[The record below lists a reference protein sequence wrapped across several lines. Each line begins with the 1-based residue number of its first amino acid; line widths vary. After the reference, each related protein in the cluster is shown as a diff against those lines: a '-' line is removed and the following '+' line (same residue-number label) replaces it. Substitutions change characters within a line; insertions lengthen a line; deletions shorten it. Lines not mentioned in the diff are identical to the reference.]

1 MEYALRTFELTKK
14 YGEKLAVNNV
24 NINIPKGEVYGF
36 VGKNGAGKTTLIR
49 LVLGLANPTSG
60 NFEFF
65 GGMNNYKARAR
76 IGNLIESPA
85 IYPNMTGQQNLTI
98 FCKMLGVNEEKIPE
112 LLNLVG
118 LNDVG
123 KKKAKDYSL
132 GMKQRLGIAIAL
144 LGDPEFL
151 ILDEPIN
158 GLDPSGIIEV
168 RDLIIKLNKE
178 FGKTVLISS
187 HILGELSKLSTCYGI
202 ISNGMLVEE
211 LTHEELISRCTATTV
226 IKTNNPEK
234 AKQIIS
240 NLLADKYGTVPTLSI
255 NNNGAVVI
263 GSAIEDTGSVTK
275 ALFMNDVV
283 VESLTTA
290 GSDLENYFVERMG

>member
-24 NINIPKGEVYGF
+24 NMNIRKGEVYGF

-60 NFEFF
+60 SFEFF

-98 FCKMLGVNEEKIPE
+98 FCKMLGVNEDLIPG
-112 LLNLVG
+112 LLSLVG

-144 LGDPEFL
+144 IGDPEFL

-158 GLDPSGIIEV
+158 GS
-168 RDLIIKLNKE
+168 
-178 FGKTVLISS
+178 
-187 HILGELSKLSTCYGI
+187 
-202 ISNGMLVEE
+202 
-211 LTHEELISRCTATTV
+211 
-226 IKTNNPEK
+226 
-234 AKQIIS
+234 
-240 NLLADKYGTVPTLSI
+240 
-255 NNNGAVVI
+255 
-263 GSAIEDTGSVTK
+263 
-275 ALFMNDVV
+275 
-283 VESLTTA
+283 
-290 GSDLENYFVERMG
+290 